1 MASGRATATLQADS
15 AQCPAP
21 GRRPASGHCSHTRGA
36 SCPEGI
42 PIRCKLSCARAT
54 PSPGN
59 WQPTR
64 MPSTARRS
72 GSRPEPLHAVTRR
85 IQPMPG
91 WGGAQ
96 VNRFRPAARLWGTL
110 ENPELGLRPF
120 EHSCVVPERNC
131 HADSRMQLADQPRRH
146 GTRYC
151 SAAFNIRQSIRTGRV
166 AILNVRKKS
175 PFGCKP
181 SGNKCPARCS
191 TPTCSNSHDWKA
203 PASSPALS
211 FTSSFI
217 LRALSERQSERRRRE
232 GLRVRIAL
240 RRVNPLAVQWLAST

>member
-21 GRRPASGHCSHTRGA
+21 RRRPASGHCSHTRGA

-120 EHSCVVPERNC
+120 EPSCVVPERNC

-151 SAAFNIRQSIRTGRV
+151 SAAFNIRQSIRTGRSQSRTFEKSRLLAASHRETSARQDAPLRRA
-166 AILNVRKKS
+166 AILMIGKRPLRLPLCLS
-175 PFGCKP
+175 LRP
-181 SGNKCPARCS
+181 SY
-191 TPTCSNSHDWKA
+191 
-203 PASSPALS
+203 
-211 FTSSFI
+211 
-217 LRALSERQSERRRRE
+217 
-232 GLRVRIAL
+232 
-240 RRVNPLAVQWLAST
+240 